1 MIGGSGMGPG
11 APRLI
16 KDTHKRSSISF
27 DGTND
32 FLSIPAFAY
41 SGGSGVSDFSLSIW
55 IRFPSGGSTPFRRK
69 SIADIYTDT
78 SNFWKITYDASSQE
92 TFIVTIGGSAIVNY
106 VANSAIDAALADT
119 FIHYVISHDRSSGT
133 TVYRN
138 GAALTAGT
146 NTIADTT
153 TNIHIA
159 QPLRI
164 GIFGTAYAEFLCK
177 EFAFYS
183 GTLSAADVAAL
194 YNNSSPH
201 VKGTEGAA
209 RNGLRGLY
217 LMGDGTEK
225 QAGTTI
231 YNMAAAGLGPDDA
244 TLTNG
249 ATFSTTV

>member
-27 DGTND
+27 DGTDD
-32 FLSIPAFAY
+32 FLSIPAYAW
-41 SGGSGVSDFSLSIW
+41 SGASGVSDFSFSIW
-55 IRFPSGGSTPFRRK
+55 VRFPSGGATPFRRQ
-69 SIADIYTDT
+69 SIFDIYTDA
-78 SNFWKITYDASSQE
+78 NNYWKLSYDAGNKE
-92 TFIVTIGGSAIVNY
+92 TFQVQISSSVIVSYIASG
-106 VANSAIDAALADT
+106 AIDANLADT
-119 FIHYVISHDRSSGT
+119 FVHYVISHDRSSGT

-146 NTIADTT
+146 NTIADTS
-153 TNIHIA
+153 TNIHLA
-159 QPLRI
+159 TVLRI
-164 GIFGTAYAEFLCK
+164 GVFGTGYSAFRCK

-183 GTLSAADVAAL
+183 VTLSAADVVAL

-201 VKGTEGAA
+201 VRGTEGVT

-231 YNMAAAGLGPDDA
+231 YNMTSPGSAPGNG

-249 ATFSTTV
+249 AAYTTTV

>member
-1 MIGGSGMGPG
+1 MNALGMGPG

-16 KDTHKRSSISF
+16 KDKHKRSSISF

-32 FLSIPAFAY
+32 FLSIPAFAW
-41 SGGSGVSDFSLSIW
+41 SGGSGVSDFSFSMW
-55 IRFPSGGSTPFRRK
+55 IRFPSGGSTPFRRQ

-78 SNFWKITYDASSQE
+78 SNFWKFSFDTSSQE
-92 TFIVTIGGSAIVNY
+92 SFYITIGGTSIVSY
-106 VANSAIDAALADT
+106 LASGGIDANLADT
-119 FIHYVISHDRSSGT
+119 WIHYVIVHDRSSGT

-138 GAALTAGT
+138 GLPLTPGT

-153 TNIHIA
+153 TNVHIA

-164 GIFGTAYAEFLCK
+164 GVFDSGYAEFRCK

-183 GTLSAADVAAL
+183 GTLSHHSVAAL

-201 VKGTEGAA
+201 VKGTEGHA

-217 LMGDGTEK
+217 LMGDGTETSS
-225 QAGTTI
+225 GVTI
-231 YNMAAAGLGPDDA
+231 YNMTNIGSAPDDA
-244 TLTNG
+244 TLTG
-249 ATFSTTV
+249 GTAFSTTV